1 MLMRFC
7 LFLISYGL
15 VVISTTQL
23 MIYLNYRSIGYDWRA
38 VFSYMVASIDFMIW
52 VFALFFLFM
61 SVFYR
66 GPLRFP
72 FSSK

>member
-1 MLMRFC
+1 MRFF
-7 LFLISYGL
+7 LFLMSYGL

-23 MIYLNYRSIGYDWRA
+23 IMYLNYRTIGYAWSV
-38 VFSYMVASIDFMIW
+38 VFYYMVRTTDFVIW
-52 VFALFFLFM
+52 LIALLLLLM